1 MLKRIFKRRPKKTQ
15 KYDIVAKPHS
25 LPVSVSTDGDKN
37 IGIVPKFVD
46 EILSGKKRLSR

>member
-1 MLKRIFKRRPKKTQ
+1 MLRLKMENLNGHLVKETEELFMKLLLLQ
-15 KYDIVAKPHS
+15 MM
-25 LPVSVSTDGDKN
+25 DKQQ

>member
-1 MLKRIFKRRPKKTQ
+1 MAVFELNVLYIPITYQIISTKPALCKTIFEK
-15 KYDIVAKPHS
+15 
-25 LPVSVSTDGDKN
+25 